1 MTDPVTAPVLAA
13 GAVCWRRR
21 AKSVEV
27 LLISRPHRGD
37 VSLPKGKVEAGES
50 LPETAV
56 REVLEE
62 TGYQVRLG
70 VPLGTTQYVMP
81 NGRDKTVVYWAAEV
95 DREELERG
103 RFVPSDEVNAMEWV
117 PLAKVGRRL
126 TYERDGELL
135 QRFAEL
141 AVTGELE
148 SFAIIALRHAK
159 AAFDSSSGA
168 DADRKLTSRGQAQ
181 AQALVPALAAW
192 GPTRVVASSA
202 ARCIATVTPF
212 AKAHGIEVKR
222 ATQLSQDGWESH
234 HHDPAGVREVVDRRL
249 AKGRSTV
256 LCSHAPVLPEIL
268 EQIAEATGS
277 PNGGRMTR
285 AGILGTA
292 EFTVVHVAVNAPH
305 RILAIET
312 HAAEEPPAG

>member
-1 MTDPVTAPVLAA
+1 MTDAGTAPVLAA

-37 VSLPKGKVEAGES
+37 VSLPKGKNEPGES
-50 LPETAV
+50 LPRTAV
-56 REVLEE
+56 REVQEE
-62 TGYQVRLG
+62 TGYAVHLG
-70 VPLGTTQYVMP
+70 LPLGTVQYVLP

-95 DREELERG
+95 TKDELRRG
-103 RFVPSDEVNAMEWV
+103 VFTPGDEVSAVEWV
-117 PLAKVGRRL
+117 PLSKAAKKL
-126 TYERDGELL
+126 TYERDGEVL

-148 SFAIIALRHAK
+148 SFALIALRHAK
-159 AAFDSSSGA
+159 AAFDSVSGA
-168 DADRKLTSRGQAQ
+168 DADRRLTPRGHAQ
-181 AQALVPALAAW
+181 ARAVVPALSAW
-192 GPTRVVASSA
+192 GPTRIVSSTAQRCLSTVA
-202 ARCIATVTPF
+202 PL
-212 AKAHGIEVKR
+212 AKAAGIEVKK
-222 ATQLSQDGWESH
+222 AVAISQDGWEADQHQS
-234 HHDPAGVREVVDRRL
+234 DGIRAVVEKRL
-249 AKGRSTV
+249 AKGRTAV

-285 AGILGTA
+285 AGILATA
-292 EFTVVHVAVNAPH
+292 EFAVVHVAAQPPH

-312 HAAEEPPAG
+312 HAAPE